1 VGAGD
6 VEVTL
11 LPEEL
16 EGLDEA
22 AVKALYEEKAAE
34 MRVRGCQG
42 VRGGGVGKEGGA
54 RVGAA
59 PYSISDPPYR
69 SPTNRL
75 PPPPQAAAKG
85 EDFSDLVAA
94 QAAVQKRKIQQRAD
108 AKAAKKSKGN
118 TDFKF

>member
-1 VGAGD
+1 MGD

-34 MRVRGCQG
+34 L
-42 VRGGGVGKEGGA
+42 
-54 RVGAA
+54 RVGYDSGSRACCSVA
-59 PYSISDPPYR
+59 EEPLAFAEKDSR
-69 SPTNRL
+69 AVTTMLR
-75 PPPPQAAAKG
+75 PPQNALSLNTQAASKR

-94 QAAVQKRKIQQRAD
+94 QAANQKRKIAAKAD
-108 AKAAKKSKGN
+108 AKAAKKSKGSS
-118 TDFKF
+118 DFKF